1 MKPGPYGPFPYSP
14 IIRRPRLEWPNGAR
28 LALWVVPNIEFFSLE
43 TRPGGLGP
51 GKIPDIPTWAIRDY
65 GNRVGVFRLM
75 EVLDRYKIRATV
87 ALNSDICVHHPEIIE
102 EGEKRRWEWMG
113 HNQSNSRRLNEV
125 PAEEEP
131 KLIHDTLDTIARAS
145 GKRPVGWLGAGLQE
159 TWNTLDLLAAAGC
172 EYVADWGPN
181 DDQPYMMTV
190 ADDQKIVSV
199 PYSYN
204 INDKQAFETFHMTP
218 ADFQDAICRQF
229 DTLYREGADIR
240 TRHAHRCPPL
250 SDGHALSHRCAR
262 RRPEIH
268 LQAPEDLEGDWLGN
282 CTALSC
288 AVERGC
294 AGEKQIGQAK
304 VGRRRRWLL
313 RLA

>member
-1 MKPGPYGPFPYSP
+1 VRAWSQ
-14 IIRRPRLEWPNGAR
+14 
-28 LALWVVPNIEFFSLE
+28 
-43 TRPGGLGP
+43 
-51 GKIPDIPTWAIRDY
+51 RDY
-65 GNRVGVFRLM
+65 GNRVGIWRIM
-75 EVLDRYKIRATV
+75 EVLTRHGIRASPTV
-87 ALNSDICVHHPEIIE
+87 NSDICVHHPEIIE

-131 KLIHDTLDTIARAS
+131 KLIHDTLDTIARTS

-229 DTLYREGADIR
+229 DTLYREGATSGRVMHIAVHPYLTGTPYRIGALDAALKYICKHPKIWKA
-240 TRHAHRCPPL
+240 TGSEIARHYRAQL
-250 SDGHALSHRCAR
+250 KEG
-262 RRPEIH
+262 
-268 LQAPEDLEGDWLGN
+268 AP
-282 CTALSC
+282 
-288 AVERGC
+288 
-294 AGEKQIGQAK
+294 AK
-304 VGRRRRWLL
+304 SRSVKRK
-313 RLA
+313 